1 LFDGDAASGALR
13 LGHDASGNPMVNV
26 DGEPPLFAAAFL
38 QQSPCGA
45 GYLGLQPLSQPLLA
59 FAVAVETRAG

>member
-13 LGHDASGNPMVNV
+13 LGHDAFGNLMVSV
-26 DGEPPLFAAAFL
+26 SGEPPLFAAAFL

-45 GYLGLQPLSQPLLA
+45 GFLGLQSLSQPLLA
-59 FAVAVETRAG
+59 VAVAV